1 MKRILRKTVYF
12 FFTLLL
18 IAGFLPKITFAQN
31 EHHHVHGSTQPAPA
45 STNPLIEEMT
55 ALDAAFRDIVS
66 AVALGDTEKVH
77 RAIESLHGAMEKT
90 HEGMHA
96 GTVTLPKNAARIK
109 EFTERDAKFHEK
121 LDALDRA
128 TRRKNQREMLRIT
141 KQLLDGCVQCHQTF
155 RK

>member
-1 MKRILRKTVYF
+1 MKRILWESIF

-18 IAGFLPKITFAQN
+18 LAGFPPQVCFAHD
-31 EHHHVHGSTQPAPA
+31 EHQHTAHEPAPPSA
-45 STNPLIEEMT
+45 SPLIEEMV
-55 ALDAAFRDIVS
+55 ALDSAFRNIVS
-66 AVALGDTEKVH
+66 AVALGETDKVH
-77 RAIESLHGAMEKT
+77 AALETMNGAMEKT

-96 GTVTLPKNAARIK
+96 GTVTLPKNASRSK
-109 EFTERDAKFHEK
+109 EFMERDGKFHEK

-128 TRRKNQREMLRIT
+128 ARRNNQREMLRIT

>member
-1 MKRILRKTVYF
+1 MKWIVVTFFYPHPYCRGPAVEISFRPERSIIMCMDRHTCTGSDKSADRK
-12 FFTLLL
+12 
-18 IAGFLPKITFAQN
+18 
-31 EHHHVHGSTQPAPA
+31 
-45 STNPLIEEMT
+45 EMT

-77 RAIESLHGAMEKT
+77 RAIESLHGIMEKT
-90 HEGMHA
+90 REDMHA
-96 GTVTLPKNAARIK
+96 GTVTLPENAARIK

-141 KQLLDGCVQCHQTF
+141 KQLLDGCVQCHQNF